1 MLWLGLSIFSGTPAP
16 LIDKSLFDEDA
27 DNVFVVFVQNP
38 HDIG

>member
-1 MLWLGLSIFSGTPAP
+1 MLWLRPSFSGIPAP
-16 LIDKSLFDEDA
+16 LMDKSVFDEDA

>member
-1 MLWLGLSIFSGTPAP
+1 M
-16 LIDKSLFDEDA
+16 DKSVFDEDA

>member
-1 MLWLGLSIFSGTPAP
+1 MLWLRPSFSGIPAP
-16 LIDKSLFDEDA
+16 LMDKSVIDEDA

>member
-1 MLWLGLSIFSGTPAP
+1 MLWLCLSFSRIPAP
-16 LIDKSLFDEDA
+16 LMDKSVFDEDA